1 MELFLI
7 YLWLKSTAISI
18 LFVGGGVALFVV
30 WGLFWIEGKEN
41 SEPSVMKNCVG
52 VFSIALFC
60 TGIVMPSS
68 KDIAILA
75 GASIAI
81 DVAKSPE
88 GEKISKLIR
97 AKANDMIDEEL
108 KELGQKK

>member
-1 MELFLI
+1 MELLLI
-7 YLWLKSTAISI
+7 YLWLKATTIGVLLCTVGVTLFYLWGICWIVGKAI
-18 LFVGGGVALFVV
+18 
-30 WGLFWIEGKEN
+30 N
-41 SEPSVMKNCVG
+41 EPSVMKNWVG
-52 VFSIALFC
+52 GFAIALFFI
-60 TGIVMPSS
+60 GVVLPSS
-68 KDIAILA
+68 KEIAIMV

-88 GEKISKLIR
+88 EEKISKLIR